1 MYIPAQPL
9 EILVGER
16 LRRLQ
21 LKLALAESC
30 TGGLLSHLI
39 TNVPGASDYYL
50 GGVTAYSNVAKIDL
64 LGVKQSTL
72 DCAGTV
78 SEESVIQMASGIRRV
93 FSSAY
98 PAERIVGL
106 SISGIAGPDG
116 GSVEKPIGLVWI
128 GLCSSSGEAA
138 YHHRFSGNRRAIKT
152 QSAQT
157 ALTHLLTW
165 LEQLETYIHTE

>member
-1 MYIPAQPL
+1 M
-9 EILVGER
+9 
-16 LRRLQ
+16 Q

-50 GGVTAYSNVAKIDL
+50 GGVTAYSNAAKVSF
-64 LGVKQSTL
+64 LGVKQNTL
-72 DCAGTV
+72 VCAGAV
-78 SEESVIQMASGIRRV
+78 SEEVVIEMASGIRRV

-116 GSVEKPIGLVWI
+116 GTVEKPIGLVWI
-128 GLCSSSGEAA
+128 GLSSSSGEAA
-138 YHHRFSGNRRAIKT
+138 YHYRFSGNRQAIKT

-157 ALTHLLTW
+157 ALSHLLDW
-165 LEQLETYIHTE
+165 LELFQTYIHTE